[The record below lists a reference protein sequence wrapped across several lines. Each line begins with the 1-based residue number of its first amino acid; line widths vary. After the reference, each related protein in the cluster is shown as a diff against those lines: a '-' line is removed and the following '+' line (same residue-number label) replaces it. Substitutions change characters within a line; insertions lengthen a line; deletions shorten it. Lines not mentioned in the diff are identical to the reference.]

1 MRSRILDSVVYVAGR
16 AAIGFAA
23 RIPERIGYGLAA
35 GLGRCWFRFA
45 GRRRRSALKFLRIA
59 FPDQSEAQ
67 LARLGAIAAGNIF
80 KVPIDMARITRLLAR
95 GGDVLDVV
103 DVADLRPQLPAS
115 KPYMALSA
123 HLGSW
128 EMAAVVMA
136 RLTGEA
142 HGVARTFKNP
152 LLQRWILSN
161 RMRAGLHI
169 HPRRG
174 GIRGLANAL
183 AAGAVGL
190 QVVDQHQR
198 LRGVRAPFF
207 GQEASCERAAASLA
221 LRQGY
226 PIVVGVALRVG
237 SGFRFRMVAAETFT
251 PRATGDRAT
260 DLLGT
265 VTAINQRLEQ
275 LIRQAPEQYL
285 WLHDRFRTAAPVAV
299 APEALDDE
307 ADLAAR

>member
-1 MRSRILDSVVYVAGR
+1 VRSRALDAVVFALGR
-16 AAIGFAA
+16 TAIGFAA
-23 RIPERIGYGLAA
+23 WIPELVGYGLAA
-35 GLGRCWFRFA
+35 WLGRVWFRFA

-59 FPDQSEAQ
+59 YPDRSDAE
-67 LARLGAIAAGNIF
+67 LARLGAMAAGNIC

-103 DVADLRPQLPAS
+103 DVAPVLSSLPEQ
-115 KPYMALSA
+115 KPYLALTA

-136 RLTGEA
+136 RLSGEA

-152 LLQRWILSN
+152 LLQRWILAN

-174 GIRGLANAL
+174 GIRGLANAV
-183 AAGAVGL
+183 ANGAVGL

-198 LRGVRAPFF
+198 LRGVAAPFF
-207 GQEASCERAAASLA
+207 GRIASCERAAASLA
-221 LRQGY
+221 LRHGY

-237 SGFRFRMVAAETFT
+237 NGFRFRMAAAETFR
-251 PRATGDRAT
+251 PESTGDKAA
-260 DLLGT
+260 DLLRT
-265 VTAINQRLEQ
+265 VTAINLRLEQ

-285 WLHDRFRTAAPVAV
+285 WLHDRFRAQPDTVLPQDGPDDA
-299 APEALDDE
+299 DE
-307 ADLAAR
+307 AGGG

>member
-1 MRSRILDSVVYVAGR
+1 MRSRLLDGAVYLLGR
-16 AAIGFAA
+16 TAIGFAA
-23 RIPERIGYGLAA
+23 RIPESVGYGLAA
-35 GLGRCWFRFA
+35 FLGRVWFRFA
-45 GRRRRSALKFLRIA
+45 GRRRRSAMKFLRIA
-59 FPDQSEAQ
+59 YPDRSEAE
-67 LARLGAIAAGNIF
+67 LARLGAIAAGNIC
-80 KVPIDMARITRLLAR
+80 KVPIDMARLTRLLAR

-103 DVADLRPQLPAS
+103 EVDALLPLLPKQ
-115 KPYMALSA
+115 KPYLALSA

-152 LLQRWILSN
+152 LLQRWILAN

-174 GIRGLANAL
+174 GIRGLAKAVER
-183 AAGAVGL
+183 GAVGL

-207 GQEASCERAAASLA
+207 GQPASCERAAASLA
-221 LRQGY
+221 LRHGY
-226 PIVVGVALRVG
+226 PVVVGVALRVG
-237 SGFRFRMVAAETFT
+237 NGFRFRMVAAETFT
-251 PRATGDRAT
+251 PQAAGDKAV
-260 DLLGT
+260 DLLRT
-265 VTAINQRLEQ
+265 VTAINERLEQ

-285 WLHDRFRTAAPVAV
+285 WLHDRFRAQADAPAQVD
-299 APEALDDE
+299 PDE
-307 ADLAAR
+307 AAEAVES